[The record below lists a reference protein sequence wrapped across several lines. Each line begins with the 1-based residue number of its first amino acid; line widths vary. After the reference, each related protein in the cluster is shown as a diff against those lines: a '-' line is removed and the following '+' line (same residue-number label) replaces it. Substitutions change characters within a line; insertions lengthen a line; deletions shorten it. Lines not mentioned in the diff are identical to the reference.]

1 LSQILSSGSLSFIV
15 FSVFDSQSL
24 FHHFQHLRRPLFLLW
39 FSLQLPNNRPLILLS
54 MADEVAQN
62 VSGPQHT
69 KPTEEKQR
77 PLAIWC
83 PSDHIK
89 FFNIDRSTWQ
99 YFQHDYLVPFSKKYR
114 AGPGGRK
121 TFSRDAVIKDAD
133 FLQFEQDVFAS
144 NPWAAEHRSGV
155 MEKRLVFAQALRYQC
170 DKLRRTEREELKE
183 RSRLKTLQKS
193 SCDVKKEV
201 HDAVRET
208 KYMATATQT
217 HDEIMGNDYL
227 QPDIS
232 DEHLHIRI
240 TRQSCLPNLSY
251 QTTVRALQKDSQN
264 CNDIFRNLNYKKL
277 QDCATLYLGFNIKR
291 ELLAIEY
298 GPKKQLAW
306 LFVQDDASLRST
318 IETWRLR
325 HLGLASWMY

>member
-1 LSQILSSGSLSFIV
+1 
-15 FSVFDSQSL
+15 
-24 FHHFQHLRRPLFLLW
+24 
-39 FSLQLPNNRPLILLS
+39 
-54 MADEVAQN
+54 MAEEVAHN
-62 VSGPQHT
+62 VSGLQYT
-69 KPTEEKQR
+69 APTRQKQK
-77 PLAIWC
+77 PLAHWTSYDYIN
-83 PSDHIK
+83 
-89 FFNIDRSTWQ
+89 FFNIDKSTWEE
-99 YFQHDYLVPFSKKYR
+99 FKHEYLVPFSKKYR
-114 AGPGGRK
+114 AGPKGKK
-121 TFSRDAVIKDAD
+121 TFSTDAVLKDAD
-133 FLQFEQDVFAS
+133 SLQFERDVFAS
-144 NPWAAEHRSGV
+144 NRWAAEHRSGV
-155 MEKRLVFAQALRYQC
+155 MRKRVVLVQALRYQC
-170 DKLRRTEREELKE
+170 DLLKRTEKEQLKE
-183 RSRLKTLQKS
+183 RSRLKNPQDS
-193 SCDVKKEV
+193 SCDVKKEG

-208 KYMATATQT
+208 KHMATATQT

-277 QDCATLYLGFNIKR
+277 QDCAILYLGFNIKR